1 MSAGAGWFSSAG
13 EPELES
19 SEVRRDVRRV
29 QPIQWEYRFI
39 AIERVESLRGRWKW
53 ELGSHRYDTL
63 QDAIRGYLNGLGK
76 DGWELVSVVAMSPS
90 RDQGLWFKR
99 PLV

>member
-13 EPELES
+13 EPELSS
-19 SEVRRDVRRV
+19 SELRRDVRRV

-39 AIERVESLRGRWKW
+39 EIERIESVRGQSKW
-53 ELGSHRYDTL
+53 ELGNHRYESL

-76 DGWELVSVVAMSPS
+76 DGWELVSVVAMSPA
-90 RDQGLWFKR
+90 RDQGLWLKR
-99 PLV
+99 PLM

>member
-1 MSAGAGWFSSAG
+1 V
-13 EPELES
+13 LL
-19 SEVRRDVRRV
+19 
-29 QPIQWEYRFI
+29 
-39 AIERVESLRGRWKW
+39 ERVETLRGRWRW
-53 ELGSHRYDTL
+53 ALGSHQYDTL

>member
-1 MSAGAGWFSSAG
+1 MSAGAGWFSSPG
-13 EPELES
+13 EPELQR
-19 SEVRRDVRRV
+19 SELRRV
-29 QPIQWEYRFI
+29 EPIQWEYTFVT
-39 AIERVESLRGRWKW
+39 IERVESLRGRWKW
-53 ELGSHRYDTL
+53 ELGSHRYDSL